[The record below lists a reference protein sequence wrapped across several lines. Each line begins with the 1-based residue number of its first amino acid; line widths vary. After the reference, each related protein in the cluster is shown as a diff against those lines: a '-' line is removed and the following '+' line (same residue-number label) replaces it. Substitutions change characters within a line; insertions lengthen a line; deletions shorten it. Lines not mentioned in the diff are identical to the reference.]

1 MENDRQTEIG
11 LKKVKENKLNGQI
24 DGHRRTG
31 RISDRQTDRQTD
43 TDRQTSF
50 QEGCKLIAIKLSSL
64 GAWKLGSQ
72 VFTNVKLGR
81 NSASSYAESFTPDF
95 IDIRKS
101 IKELKNSRK
110 L

>member
-31 RISDRQTDRQTD
+31 RISDRQTD

>member
-1 MENDRQTEIG
+1 MENDKQTEIG
-11 LKKVKENKLNGQI
+11 LRTARDSKLNSQI
-24 DGHRRTG
+24 DRHRRTDAQ
-31 RISDRQTDRQTD
+31 IDAQ